1 LELDAGDRITE
12 TIVTRRAETRI
23 AGLGRAGLWAR
34 AIERG
39 PTEGREPP
47 KFFAS
52 ALCKRARMSDGQP
65 MPRYNLLNT
74 VGSPDSAT
82 GVIDTMRGSFQRDA
96 YRAVAAPSLRGSW
109 DARGA

>member
-1 LELDAGDRITE
+1 
-12 TIVTRRAETRI
+12 
-23 AGLGRAGLWAR
+23 
-34 AIERG
+34 
-39 PTEGREPP
+39 
-47 KFFAS
+47 
-52 ALCKRARMSDGQP
+52 MSDGQP

-109 DARGA
+109 DARGAWSSRGLARADRWRCRSCESIRSRRTGTAVTSTRA